1 MVVDKEETNFL
12 VFVQKRIVFEVLG
25 VSFRK
30 VVKRSLRRW
39 N

>member
-1 MVVDKEETNFL
+1 MAVDKEKSNFL

-25 VSFRK
+25 GSFRK